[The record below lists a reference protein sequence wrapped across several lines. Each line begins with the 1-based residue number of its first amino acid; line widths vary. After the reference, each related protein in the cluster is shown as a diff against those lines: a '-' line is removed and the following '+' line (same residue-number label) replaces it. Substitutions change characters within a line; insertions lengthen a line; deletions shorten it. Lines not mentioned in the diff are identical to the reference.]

1 MKYKIFTLL
10 FVLTFM
16 FVAFFPTPANAGAYE
31 TAFTTSI
38 TYQNVDGAATTDLK
52 ILFYE
57 TPDDTTPI
65 EITRPNLAPSAGT
78 SVFIGNVN
86 QVSDG
91 FQGTAVMVSDKVLV
105 ATLVQL
111 PQGSATV
118 KNRPL
123 SNGFSNGSPNS
134 LIATVMKNQWS
145 SKQYTIFSVQN
156 TGAAQTNVQIKFYN
170 TSATLVHT
178 ISKDLDVGAGYYVD
192 TGTVSALG
200 TSFNGSVV
208 IESAGGSIIS
218 SAMELDSGAST
229 GAKAFEGVGAG
240 AQTFYMPSALCNF
253 ESTPGRIQNTNFA
266 VQNADLGTS
275 TNVTVTY
282 SDSSAETKAIGPG
295 AKASFNTCAAGVGDG
310 FLGSATVTSDT
321 TDVIAM
327 GKAAGSGLSTAYI
340 GFSGGSQNIALP
352 YVRWTNQTDFYAGSG
367 QRVNIAIQNVG
378 SSDVT
383 GAVKVK
389 YVDKD
394 GVVVGTHTINTD
406 LKPGDKANSNAT
418 AAGLSDFGYYGGGV
432 YGGGAIIEG
441 PSGSEL
447 AAIARVATYVTSTGE
462 VVGEDYNGMVF
473 TPAP

>member
-1 MKYKIFTLL
+1 MKYKIFTIL
-10 FVLTFM
+10 FVLTFL

-38 TYQNVDGAATTDLK
+38 TYQNVDSAATTDLK

-57 TPDDTTPI
+57 TFDDTTPI
-65 EITRPNLAPSAGT
+65 EIPRPNLQPGAGT
-78 SVFIGNVN
+78 SVFFGNVN
-86 QVSDG
+86 DVSDG

-111 PQGSATV
+111 PQGSTTV

-123 SNGFSNGSPNS
+123 SNGFSSGAPTS
-134 LIATVMKNQWS
+134 LIATAMKNMWS

-156 TGAAQTNVQIKFYN
+156 TGAAQTNVQIDFFD
-170 TSATLVHT
+170 TSANLVHT
-178 ISKDLDVGAGYYVD
+178 INQHLDVGAGYYVD
-192 TGTVSALG
+192 TGQVSQLG

-208 IESAGGSIIS
+208 IDGGGGSIIS
-218 SAMELDSGAST
+218 SAMELDSGSST
-229 GAKAFEGVGAG
+229 GAKAFEGVGSG

-253 ESTPGRIQNTNFA
+253 EPSPGRVQNTNFA
-266 VQNADLGTS
+266 VQNASLTTS
-275 TNVTVTY
+275 TDVTVTY
-282 SDSSAETKAIGPG
+282 SGGSSETKTIGPG
-295 AKASFNTCAAGVGDG
+295 AKGSFNTCAAGVGDG
-310 FLGSATVTSDT
+310 YLGSATVTSDT

-340 GFSGGSQNIALP
+340 GFSAGSQNIALP
-352 YVRWTNQTDFYAGSG
+352 YVRWTNQTDFFAGSG

-383 GAVKVK
+383 GNIKVD

-394 GVVVGTHTINTD
+394 GVVVGTHTISTD
-406 LKPGDKANSNAT
+406 LQPGDIANSNAT
-418 AAGLSDFGYYGGGV
+418 NAGLSDFGFYGGGV
-432 YGGGAIIEG
+432 YGGGVVITG

-462 VVGEDYNGMVF
+462 VVGEDYNGMTF